1 MDWGFKKREKTHIFI
16 SAVFSSPE
24 DEGFGQTVEEKQIM
38 GTWGALGIPFPPC
51 LSRKRQSWE
60 HGHALAIPFP
70 PACRGNG
77 YHGIMACACDSLFPL
92 PVEEKAIV
100 GCLRFPFPLA
110 CRGKGNRGVPAIR
123 FSPCQSRNRTRWTQR
138 STLAKA
144 AQGLHEVLGT
154 PTPSKAL
161 EMAFPSTGRGKG
173 HHGLV
178 CLRCIS

>member
-1 MDWGFKKREKTHIFI
+1 MKLKVRRGPHFKNCIVVRAFCPISPRCPLFLKCGMDLGFKKQEKTHIFI

-51 LSRKRQSWE
+51 LSRNRQSWE

-100 GCLRFPFPLA
+100 GWLRFAFPPA
-110 CRGKGNRGVPAIR
+110 SRGKG
-123 FSPCQSRNRTRWTQR
+123 FDRTQ
-138 STLAKA
+138 
-144 AQGLHEVLGT
+144 Q
-154 PTPSKAL
+154 SKATSSNDTPR
-161 EMAFPSTGRGKG
+161 ARQVP
-173 HHGLV
+173 
-178 CLRCIS
+178 